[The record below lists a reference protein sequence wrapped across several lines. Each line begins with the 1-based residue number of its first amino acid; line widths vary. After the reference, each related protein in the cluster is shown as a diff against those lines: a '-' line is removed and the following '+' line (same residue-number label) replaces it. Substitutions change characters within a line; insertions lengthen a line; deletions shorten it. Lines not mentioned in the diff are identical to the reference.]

1 MKTLNETNMLISLP
15 AGKAGVFLACSVM
28 LVLPLAS
35 GAAEAKGGFP
45 VSLPESATVLKQ
57 DINTA
62 RERELL
68 RYKTIEK
75 DIDKTVR
82 QAIVYYKNSDFEKAI
97 DLYLDAKKKLESLR
111 KDMLSLEGLDAAGV
125 SKYVS
130 GHMNEKR
137 VQKIEKRIESCNEQI
152 SRSYY
157 YWAQAIYFEAE
168 KSAKASD
175 FTKAIEKC
183 RRAYEVYPA
192 CKDEMEKMIARYEL
206 LREKAAEKAA
216 FEEKTSNEDTVR
228 KKNILI
234 RQGEVLYSAGRW
246 DQARSKFEQ
255 VIAIDPYNEYSI
267 NFLRK
272 INIKLSEAGRRR
284 MDLIHSERIAEA
296 GWGALTPIIAYDE
309 SDSAGLVSEEGV
321 EKTTAKSPLQ
331 EKLDSI
337 KIPQIDFPDSPLSA
351 VINTLIGYSKDYDTD
366 PERKGINI
374 IALGRFNPTMNS
386 DNMEEGG
393 TGNENEA
400 KKNAAPASNDPTVTL
415 TYFNEISLGDAIKR
429 VCESIKASYKI
440 NNEDGV
446 VEIAPSAEELE
457 DTLKTEYFK
466 LEATLDAEKLTD
478 NKDLH
483 DTYFSTVPRPEGAHT
498 AFDPVAGRLI
508 VTNTREN
515 IEEMRKIFEKF
526 NRPKPQILIQ
536 AKFVDVIMND
546 LEELGFQYT
555 FSRENANVAYADAG
569 TLKEFVYTGT
579 ESMTFG
585 KNVNIYS
592 KDEKNPDNNWY
603 QYFTTTNTLPYKTA
617 DGTMVNP
624 NTGQLVGT
632 GENKTTN
639 VTYYYKDSPLSNSS
653 VTWGRNSKLTRVYD
667 RAGTPTLDVDN
678 ETNFGKMWEF
688 DAFTNKGYGLNAQVY
703 ALDQAGAS
711 DMLYC
716 PRITTMDGRSA
727 TLDMV
732 ITKHYP
738 EEWEEPEI
746 TTMDN
751 MPILIGSTPELEE
764 EEEGIFFQVTPQ
776 LDATEDPNFETIT
789 LQFDQLKVKKFAGW
803 DDYSYQLPTDDGT
816 GNYVNVPNIVRTP
829 IFQEREI
836 DTSIQCTDNSTVVI
850 GGMITDESDIINDKY
865 PILGDIPL
873 IGRLFQSKGKRTYKS
888 NLLIFIT
895 CRLVCPDGSPFGSRE
910 DVGTLTFKH

>member
-1 MKTLNETNMLISLP
+1 MKTSNEKNILMNLP
-15 AGKAGVFLACSVM
+15 AGKAGLFLACSV
-28 LVLPLAS
+28 LVLPFAS
-35 GAAEAKGGFP
+35 DAAEAKGGFP
-45 VSLPESATVLKQ
+45 VALPDNATIVKQ

-68 RYKTIEK
+68 RYKTMEK
-75 DIDKTVR
+75 DIDNIVR
-82 QAIVYYKNSDFEKAI
+82 QAAVYYKNSDFEKAI
-97 DLYLDAKKKLESLR
+97 DLYLNARKKLETLR
-111 KDMLSLEGLDAAGV
+111 KDVLSLEGLDAASVADHVAG
-125 SKYVS
+125 SM
-130 GHMNEKR
+130 GEKR
-137 VQKIEKRIESCNEQI
+137 VQKIEKRIDFCNEQI

-175 FTKAIEKC
+175 FSKAIEKC
-183 RRAYEVYPA
+183 RSAIEVYPK
-192 CKDEMEKMIARYEL
+192 CKDEMEKMIRHYEL
-206 LREKAAEKAA
+206 LKKKAEENAVFAET
-216 FEEKTSNEDTVR
+216 TSNEDTVR

-234 RQGEVLYSAGRW
+234 RQGEVLYSAGRL

-255 VIAIDPYNEYSI
+255 VISIDPYNEHSI

-272 INIKLSEAGRRR
+272 INMKLSEAGRRR
-284 MDLIHSERIAEA
+284 MDLVHSERIAEA
-296 GWGALTPIIAYDE
+296 GWGALTPIIAYEGIDF
-309 SDSAGLVSEEGV
+309 EEENRDGV
-321 EKTTAKSPLQ
+321 EKSTAKSPLQ

-374 IALGRFNPTMNS
+374 IALGRFNPTMNN
-386 DNMEEGG
+386 DNMEEGNA
-393 TGNENEA
+393 GNDGEG
-400 KKNAAPASNDPTVTL
+400 KKDAAPVSNDPTVTL
-415 TYFNEISLGDAIKR
+415 TYFNPISLGDAIKR
-429 VCESIKASYKI
+429 VCESIKASYKV

-446 VEIAPSAEELE
+446 VEIAPSADELE

-498 AFDPVAGRLI
+498 ALDPVAGRLI

-555 FSRENANVAYADAG
+555 FSRENSNVAYADAG
-569 TLKEFVYTGT
+569 TLKEFVYDGT
-579 ESMTFG
+579 ESKTFG

-592 KDEKNPDNNWY
+592 KDEKNPENNWY
-603 QYFTTTNTLPYKTA
+603 QYFATSTTLPYKTS
-617 DGTMVNP
+617 DGNIINP
-624 NTGQLVGT
+624 NTGQLVNS
-632 GENKTTN
+632 GENRNTN

-688 DAFTNKGYGLNAQVY
+688 DAFTTKGYGLNAQVY

-738 EEWEEPEI
+738 EEWEEPEL

-764 EEEGIFFQVTPQ
+764 EEEGIFFQVTPA
-776 LDATEDPNFETIT
+776 LDPVEDPNYETIT
-789 LQFDQLKVKKFAGW
+789 LQFDQLKIKKFAGW

-895 CRLVCPDGSPFGSRE
+895 CRLVNPDGSPFGSRE
-910 DVGTLTFKH
+910 DAGTLTFKH